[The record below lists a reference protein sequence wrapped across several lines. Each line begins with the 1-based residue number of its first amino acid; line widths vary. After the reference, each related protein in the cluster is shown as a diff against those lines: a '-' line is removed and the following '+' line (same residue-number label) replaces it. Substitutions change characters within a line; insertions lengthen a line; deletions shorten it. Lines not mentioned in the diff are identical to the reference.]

1 MKTIKNNIILTATT
15 CLVLAGS
22 LITFAAIAPEQQ
34 KTDVQPKAPAAVEQT
49 KPQVQQEVKEVE
61 LDKTVKAAEDKASSL
76 TTPPANANE
85 YTAVSSLNIVN
96 NPSANQKKKVKFKA
110 SFDKFSTLGL
120 DYKPAFRDSQKY
132 ISFLIKRDD
141 VTDHTIPLSEMKIF
155 IKRSEAE
162 KFIDL
167 DSGDIIEVYGK
178 VFSDALTDAW
188 VDTDKLVVISKKKK
202 DEDKKS

>member
-1 MKTIKNNIILTATT
+1 MKIIKNNLIFTAITA
-15 CLVLAGS
+15 LIFAGGI
-22 LITFAAIAPEQQ
+22 ITFAAKAPEQPA
-34 KTDVQPKAPAAVEQT
+34 TAPAKQEPTLEQ
-49 KPQVQQEVKEVE
+49 PVKQSPDKEIN
-61 LDKTVKAAEDKASSL
+61 LDKSVKAAEDKPAVT

-96 NPSANQKKKVKFKA
+96 NPSAYLNKKVKFKA
-110 SFDKFSTLGL
+110 AFDKFSTLGL

-132 ISFLIKRDD
+132 ISFLIRRDD
-141 VTDHTIPLSEMKIF
+141 VTDHVIPLSEMKIF

-188 VDTDKLVVISKKKK
+188 VDTDKLVVICKKKK

>member
-1 MKTIKNNIILTATT
+1 MKTLKNNIILTAIT

-34 KTDVQPKAPAAVEQT
+34 KDSAQPKTPAAAEQT
-49 KPQVQQEVKEVE
+49 TQPQTQQEVK
-61 LDKTVKAAEDKASSL
+61 LDKTVKAAEDKPSSM

-85 YTAVSSLNIVN
+85 YSAVASLNIVN
-96 NPSANQKKKVKFKA
+96 NPSAYVGKKVKFKA

-202 DEDKKS
+202 DEDKKAKI

>member
-1 MKTIKNNIILTATT
+1 MKIIKNNLILTAITA
-15 CLVLAGS
+15 LIFAGGI
-22 LITFAAIAPEQQ
+22 ITFAAKAPEQPA
-34 KTDVQPKAPAAVEQT
+34 TAPAKQEPTLEQ
-49 KPQVQQEVKEVE
+49 PVKQSPDKEIK
-61 LDKTVKAAEDKASSL
+61 LDKSVNAAEDKPAVT

-96 NPSANQKKKVKFKA
+96 NPSAYLNKKVRFKA
-110 SFDKFSTLGL
+110 AFDKFSTLGL

-132 ISFLIKRDD
+132 ISFLIRRDD
-141 VTDHTIPLSEMKIF
+141 VTDHVIPLSEMKIF

-188 VDTDKLVVISKKKK
+188 VDTDKLVVICKKKK
-202 DEDKKS
+202 DDDKKS

>member
-1 MKTIKNNIILTATT
+1 MKIIKNNLILTAITA
-15 CLVLAGS
+15 LIFAGGI
-22 LITFAAIAPEQQ
+22 ITFAAKAPEQPA
-34 KTDVQPKAPAAVEQT
+34 TAPAKQEPTLEQ
-49 KPQVQQEVKEVE
+49 PVKQSPDKEIK
-61 LDKTVKAAEDKASSL
+61 LDKSVKAAEDKPAVT

-96 NPSANQKKKVKFKA
+96 NPSAYLNKKVKFKA
-110 SFDKFSTLGL
+110 AFDKFSTLGL

-132 ISFLIKRDD
+132 ISFLIRRDD
-141 VTDHTIPLSEMKIF
+141 VTDHVIPLSEMKIF

-188 VDTDKLVVISKKKK
+188 VDTDKLVVICKKKK

>member
-1 MKTIKNNIILTATT
+1 MKIIKNNLILTAITA
-15 CLVLAGS
+15 LILAGGI
-22 LITFAAIAPEQQ
+22 ITFAAKAPEQPA
-34 KTDVQPKAPAAVEQT
+34 TAPAKQEPTLEQ
-49 KPQVQQEVKEVE
+49 PVKQSPDKEIK
-61 LDKTVKAAEDKASSL
+61 LDKSVKAAEDKPAVT

-96 NPSANQKKKVKFKA
+96 NPSAYLNKKVRFKA
-110 SFDKFSTLGL
+110 AFDKFSTLGL

-132 ISFLIKRDD
+132 ISFLIRRDD
-141 VTDHTIPLSEMKIF
+141 VTDHVIPLSEMKIF

-188 VDTDKLVVISKKKK
+188 VDTDKLVVICKKKK
-202 DEDKKS
+202 DDDKKS